1 MRLAPSLLA
10 ADLGALAGA
19 LELCGEGGADLA
31 GALELCEKGGADL
44 VHFDVMD
51 GHFVPNLSFGIPVLK
66 AVRARTRLAVD
77 VHLMVSNP
85 SRLIDDY
92 LAAGASRVIVHWE
105 AEPHLDRLL
114 DHIRKQGAQAGV
126 AINPATPVEL
136 LVDVLPRLG
145 FVLVMSVNP
154 GFGGQAFLPHALDK
168 ARRLRR
174 MIEISGLPIEI
185 EMDGGIDRDNI
196 ARVVAAGV
204 DVCVAGSAIFG
215 AGDPQA
221 ILAEMSELRERAR
234 QETV

>member
-10 ADLGALAGA
+10 ADL
-19 LELCGEGGADLA
+19 ADLA
-31 GALELCEKGGADL
+31 GALALCEKGGADL

-66 AVRARTRLAVD
+66 AVRARTRLPID

-85 SRLIDDY
+85 DRLLDDY

-105 AEPHLDRLL
+105 AAPHLDRLL
-114 DHIRKQGAQAGV
+114 ERIRKGGAEAGV
-126 AINPATPVEL
+126 AVNPATPVEL
-136 LVDVLPRLG
+136 LTDALPRLD

-154 GFGGQAFLPHALDK
+154 GFGGQAFLPRALDK

-174 MIEISGLPIEI
+174 MIEISGLPVEI

-196 ARVVAAGV
+196 ARVVSAGV
-204 DVCVAGSAIFG
+204 DVCVTGSAVFG

-221 ILAEMSELRERAR
+221 IMAEMSELRERAR
-234 QETV
+234 QEMV